1 MKACC
6 VHRCGRTFPCRSGLS
21 PAGSGGWGTYV
32 VGGPESLQLE
42 VALQAVPEA
51 RLKLIGQPR
60 HPFEPRTRQQR
71 LHRLQVLT
79 EREKG
84 QNAFDLPQN
93 IKLLQLL
100 WATFLL
106 IKKKMKKKRL
116 YYFVPFT
123 SIFADSF
130 DQINEV
136 GTFVWV
142 CVCLPYWV
150 CPWWWGRGG
159 EVEKSGSCKEAVSCP
174 TRAVT
179 MSAGRGKEGAS
190 FNDGHYIFT
199 QMSFFWKRF
208 E

>member
-6 VHRCGRTFPCRSGLS
+6 VHSCGRTSPCRSGLS

-106 IKKKMKKKRL
+106 IKKKWKRSGGIIL
-116 YYFVPFT
+116 FHLLQYL
-123 SIFADSF
+123 
-130 DQINEV
+130 QI
-136 GTFVWV
+136 GLIRLTRWWV
-142 CVCLPYWV
+142 RLCECVCAHPTECVLD
-150 CPWWWGRGG
+150 GGDG
-159 EVEKSGSCKEAVSCP
+159 EV
-174 TRAVT
+174 R
-179 MSAGRGKEGAS
+179 
-190 FNDGHYIFT
+190 
-199 QMSFFWKRF
+199 
-208 E
+208 